1 MKASIENGDGWF
13 PMAFIKKLPGNLLM
27 YGVLLFTIVVS
38 VFPILWIIMGSF
50 KSNGEIINGPF
61 VLPSV
66 INFNAYFYLFTQY
79 NFLLYTFNSLVCSF
93 IPTIISLIFF
103 TMGAYAIA
111 KYNFPGKYIFY
122 TLFVITMLV
131 PAYSRTQP
139 IFSLVIGLNLYDT
152 RAGLMLVYLS
162 SGMAVSMFILKATF
176 QSIPPELNEAATLD
190 GASFFQTFWR
200 IDMPLAKNGLA
211 TAGVLMFLSNWNEFY
226 YANLLIATTSN
237 RTLPVVTILFNSMFN
252 YNYTNTFAALTLVVI
267 PGIIF
272 YALAQK
278 QVQASIISSAIKG

>member
-1 MKASIENGDGWF
+1 
-13 PMAFIKKLPGNLLM
+13 
-27 YGVLLFTIVVS
+27 
-38 VFPILWIIMGSF
+38 
-50 KSNGEIINGPF
+50 
-61 VLPSV
+61 
-66 INFNAYFYLFTQY
+66 
-79 NFLLYTFNSLVCSF
+79 
-93 IPTIISLIFF
+93 
-103 TMGAYAIA
+103 MGAYAIA
-111 KYNFPGKYIFY
+111 KYHFPGKTIFY

-131 PAYSRTQP
+131 PTYSRTQP

-176 QSIPPELNEAATLD
+176 QSIPVELNEAATLD
-190 GASFFQTFWR
+190 GASFFQTFWL

-226 YANLLIATTSN
+226 FANLLIATTSN